1 MGRISTKSEKNI
13 YQLCREACGLTR
25 EKASEMMEGI
35 SSARIEKIEYNL
47 TEPSPYDILQMSRCY
62 KKPGLCNYY
71 CVHSCQI
78 GSLYVPEAEEMEL
91 PNIVLETIA
100 SLNEINPLI
109 SKLIQITR
117 NGAISDDE
125 IIDFALIST
134 KLDDISTAIS
144 SLNLWVEQTA
154 ALQSFNLQLFHD
166 EKKKLKQ

>member
-1 MGRISTKSEKNI
+1 
-13 YQLCREACGLTR
+13 
-25 EKASEMMEGI
+25 
-35 SSARIEKIEYNL
+35 
-47 TEPSPYDILQMSRCY
+47 
-62 KKPGLCNYY
+62 
-71 CVHSCQI
+71 
-78 GSLYVPEAEEMEL
+78 MEL